1 MNNIQSLTNV
11 LKKITFHPA
20 DLRKNE
26 LFDEDEQIFNSW
38 IENFYSGIDGKYS
51 VFCSQQI
58 VLWEGKLTTQSRLI
72 LTYPPET
79 SSSHYYL
86 LFFKSTNCLNIRVNV
101 TVRINEKLLNV
112 QSEAGSILWAS
123 NVGLE
128 LMIPTNTH
136 VTFQLHVV
144 PKTMLLKELESTTIL
159 ITEKHKFFA
168 ESDVPLFYFSKKISE
183 CPNLFDINK
192 NKLYY
197 QRKREDILNS
207 MINYFSL
214 NDELSNEKFT
224 LWDFH
229 KMLIIEQQIAKM
241 PADLKPNLAQLAQ
254 LFNFSPRVFS
264 KLFSQLFGK
273 SITEYHCS
281 IHMEYACWLL
291 ETQQLSVVEVS
302 NQLEFKSKKMFS
314 NMFKSHYLVNPKIYK
329 AKAI

>member
-1 MNNIQSLTNV
+1 MNNIQPLANL
-11 LKKITFHPA
+11 LKKITFQSA
-20 DLRKNE
+20 DLGRNE
-26 LFDEDEQIFNSW
+26 LLDENRQIFNSQ
-38 IENFYSGIDGKYS
+38 IENFYSEMNGRCS
-51 VFCSQQI
+51 VFCSQQV
-58 VLWEGKLTTQSRLI
+58 VLWEGKFTAQSRLI

-101 TVRINEKLLNV
+101 TVPINEKLLNV
-112 QSEAGSILWAS
+112 QSGVGSILWAS

-128 LMIPTNTH
+128 LMIPPNTH

-144 PKTMLLKELESTTIL
+144 PKAMLLEELKNSTIL
-159 ITEKHKFFA
+159 VTEKPKFFA
-168 ESDVPLFYFSKKISE
+168 ESDVSLFYFSKEITE
-183 CPNLFDINK
+183 CPNLSNVNK
-192 NKLYY
+192 KNIYY
-197 QRKREDILNS
+197 QKKREDILNS

-214 NDELSNEKFT
+214 NNELSNDKYT

-229 KMLIIEQQIAKM
+229 KMLTIEQRIAQM

-254 LFNFSPRVFS
+254 LFNFSPPVLS

-273 SITEYHCS
+273 SITKYHCG

-302 NQLEFKSKKMFS
+302 DQLDFKNQKMFS
-314 NMFKSHYLVNPKIYK
+314 YMFKSHHRVNPKIYK
-329 AKAI
+329 VKTI